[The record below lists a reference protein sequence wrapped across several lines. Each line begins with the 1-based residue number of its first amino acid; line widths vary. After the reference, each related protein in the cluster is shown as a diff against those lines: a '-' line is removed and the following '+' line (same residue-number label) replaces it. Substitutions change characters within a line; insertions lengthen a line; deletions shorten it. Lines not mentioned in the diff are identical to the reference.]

1 MNELTLFGGPSDSTS
16 KARPVL
22 VSLDQWVTIVSRLH
36 KAISMELMALE
47 KSQQNMVLDAD
58 FQLNPAQARHLVAV
72 TRAVERVRIINN
84 GVAGEATNKRDRA
97 RLRDTE
103 KAIEDLS
110 QKIDRFI
117 AGAKA

>member
-1 MNELTLFGGPSDSTS
+1 MNDVTLYGGPLDSKS
-16 KARPVL
+16 KHPAVL
-22 VSLDQWVTIVSRLH
+22 IDVEQWITIVSKLH
-36 KAISMELMALE
+36 KAISIELMALE
-47 KSQQNMVLDAD
+47 KSQQNMVLDKD
-58 FQLNPAQARHLVAV
+58 FQLSPAQARHLVAV

-84 GVAGEATNKRDRA
+84 GVAGEATSKRDKA

-117 AGAKA
+117 AGTKA